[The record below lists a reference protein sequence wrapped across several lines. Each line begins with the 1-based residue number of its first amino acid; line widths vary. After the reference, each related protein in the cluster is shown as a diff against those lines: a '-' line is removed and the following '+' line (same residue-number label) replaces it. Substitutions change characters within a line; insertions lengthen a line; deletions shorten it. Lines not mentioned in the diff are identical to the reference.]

1 MSISMQADPTA
12 AAAQPVPTDRPPG
25 DIAIDRAADL
35 ADQLANERRRLETV
49 TTILGGWVWETDSR
63 HRFIYMS
70 ANVEKLAGKRPE
82 KHYGK
87 TLEDLGILTV
97 ASVEKS
103 SWLGQLEARTE
114 FGPVDFVRYDN
125 GKPFFMRTTGR
136 PQLDAD
142 GTFTGYIG
150 IAFALPENAVEE
162 AAERRGAA
170 RRRTVRAAEIVL
182 PGEASPIS
190 CVLVDISTTGA
201 RLSVPDG
208 LELADAFELHV
219 AALSLRTRCAL
230 RWRRNG
236 EAGVEFVD

>member
-1 MSISMQADPTA
+1 MSISMQEGPTA
-12 AAAQPVPTDRPPG
+12 AVAPASAGGSPG
-25 DIAIDRAADL
+25 ELDADRASDL
-35 ADQLANERRRLETV
+35 ADQLAHERRRLETV
-49 TTILGGWVWETDSR
+49 TAILGGWVWETDDQ

-70 ANVEKLAGKRPE
+70 GNVEKLAGKRPE

-87 TLEDLGILTV
+87 TLADLGILTV
-97 ASVEKS
+97 ASEGKD
-103 SWLGQLEARTE
+103 SWLAQLDARDA
-114 FGPVDFVRYDN
+114 FGPVDFVRYDK

-136 PQLDAD
+136 PQQDAD
-142 GTFTGYIG
+142 GSFTGYIG
-150 IAFALPENAVEE
+150 IAFVVPDNTVEE
-162 AAERRGAA
+162 AAERRRAA
-170 RRRTVRAAEIVL
+170 RRRTVRAAEIML
-182 PGEASPIS
+182 PSEDNPVS

-208 LELADAFELHV
+208 LQLPEAFGLHV